1 MVSVFELFAGVL
13 RCNDLVREG
22 QKVST
27 VLKRFHLLPFDWDSA
42 IRTAE
47 IRFRLEKTGTEILP
61 DPLLLI
67 TDFAIQNGSLVFQ

>member
-13 RCNDLVREG
+13 RCNDLEREG

-27 VLKRFHLLPFDWDSA
+27 VLKPFHLLPFDWDSA

-47 IRFRLEKTGTEILP
+47 IRF
-61 DPLLLI
+61 
-67 TDFAIQNGSLVFQ
+67 